1 MAELGC
7 DKVLHEAGSDSVH
20 ICGALVQTH
29 DARPP
34 QKHARQAQQLLLPC
48 APAQPRTL
56 NLTHPSTQ
64 LFKTQGTPPK
74 LEVVPLQPDPS
85 VHTFF
90 FFWICSIISV
100 EPVFQGPCFLLLKF
114 VL

>member
-7 DKVLHEAGSDSVH
+7 DEVLHEAGSNSVH

-34 QKHARQAQQLLLPC
+34 QKHARQAQQLLLPYTGA
-48 APAQPRTL
+48 APHAQPYTPFY
-56 NLTHPSTQ
+56 TTV
-64 LFKTQGTPPK
+64 QGTA
-74 LEVVPLQPDPS
+74 QPGQIVGHAS
-85 VHTFF
+85 ATRSFSHIFF
-90 FFWICSIISV
+90 FFWNCSIISV
-100 EPVFQGPCFLLLKF
+100 EPLFQGQCFSLLKV